1 MPAAANTPAPLSS
14 PGAAP
19 TLPPTSPP
27 AAPPLSPPSRF
38 LGCDVGKASIVIFDS
53 RDASTHTLANRPDT
67 LATFA
72 ASLDA
77 TCLVVCEA
85 TGGYEDALLA
95 ALLTAGCPAHRAD
108 ARKVK
113 AFIRSFGTLAK
124 SDSLDARALAT
135 YAQERHARLTRWQAP
150 DPNRERLQTL
160 VLTRADLVA
169 QRIACTNRLA
179 APGAEPVR
187 ACLEAVRACLDAQ
200 IQALDSAIAGLVR
213 AAAELVQAERVLRTI
228 PGIGATT
235 AAALLGLMPELG
247 RIDRRQA
254 AALAGVAPHPNQSGA
269 NDAYRRTRGGRPE
282 VKRTLFMAAL
292 AASRHNPTLKRAY
305 QHLCAAGKKPIVAI
319 TALMRR
325 LIVIANARLRDAF
338 AKRLSN

>member
-1 MPAAANTPAPLSS
+1 MPAAANTPEPAPRFAVQAAVQPDTASAAS
-14 PGAAP
+14 PIP
-19 TLPPTSPP
+19 T
-27 AAPPLSPPSRF
+27 RF
-38 LGCDVGKASIVIFDS
+38 LGCDVGKAGIVVFDS
-53 RDASTHTLANRPDT
+53 RDASLRTLPNQPDS

-72 ASLDA
+72 AGLDP

-124 SDSLDARALAT
+124 SDTLDARALAH
-135 YAQERHARLTRWQAP
+135 YAQERHARLARWQAP
-150 DPNRERLQTL
+150 DPDRERLQTL

-169 QRIACTNRLA
+169 QRTACTNRLA

-187 ACLEAVRACLDAQ
+187 TCLEALRTCLDTQ
-200 IQALDSAIAGLVR
+200 IQALDAAIAALVR
-213 AAAELVQAERVLRTI
+213 AAAELVRAERVLRAI

-235 AAALLGLMPELG
+235 
-247 RIDRRQA
+247 A

-269 NDAYRRTRGGRPE
+269 TDAYRRTRGGRPE
-282 VKRTLFMAAL
+282 VKRTLFMAAM
-292 AASRHNPTLKRAY
+292 AASRHNPILRDAY
-305 QHLCAAGKKPIVAI
+305 RRLRDAGKKPIVAI

-325 LIVIANARLRDAF
+325 LIVIANARLRDAY
-338 AKRLSN
+338 AQAAAN

>member
-1 MPAAANTPAPLSS
+1 MPAAANTPEPAPRFAVQADVQPDTAS
-14 PGAAP
+14 
-19 TLPPTSPP
+19 
-27 AAPPLSPPSRF
+27 AAPPIPTRF
-38 LGCDVGKASIVIFDS
+38 LGCDVGKAGIVVFDS
-53 RDASTHTLANRPDT
+53 RDASLRTLPNQPDS
-67 LATFA
+67 LAAFA
-72 ASLDA
+72 ASLDP

-124 SDSLDARALAT
+124 SDTLDARALAH
-135 YAQERHARLTRWQAP
+135 YAQERHARLARWQAP
-150 DPNRERLQTL
+150 DPDRERLQTL

-169 QRIACTNRLA
+169 QRTACTNRLA

-187 ACLEAVRACLDAQ
+187 SCLEALRTCLETQ
-200 IQALDSAIAGLVR
+200 IQALDAAIAALVR
-213 AAAELVQAERVLRTI
+213 AAAELVRAERVLRTI

-235 AAALLGLMPELG
+235 AAALIGLMPELG

-269 NDAYRRTRGGRPE
+269 TDAYRRTRGGRPE
-282 VKRTLFMAAL
+282 VKRTLFMAAM
-292 AASRHNPTLKRAY
+292 AASRHNPTLRDAY
-305 QHLCAAGKKPIVAI
+305 LRLRAAGKKPIVAI

-325 LIVIANARLRDAF
+325 LIVIANARLRDAY
-338 AKRLSN
+338 AQTAAN